1 MTPARSLMPQMV
13 RQQMESY
20 VRQLTPV
27 QRNWATTVARKL
39 AAVKG
44 PISLS
49 QLRLQAGM
57 IPGGAPGGSIDLVV
71 ISIIGTLIGLLVPD
85 TNSTGG
91 GSGSSRPAPTTAAS
105 ELSAEGQLLQLLL
118 NTLKEAQR
126 IQDDALKQAARGA

>member
-49 QLRLQAGM
+49 QLRAG
-57 IPGGAPGGSIDLVV
+57 GERRLTAPPVFA
-71 ISIIGTLIGLLVPD
+71 
-85 TNSTGG
+85 GG
-91 GSGSSRPAPTTAAS
+91 GGGRDRRSRTFSRAMSPPAAAPRP
-105 ELSAEGQLLQLLL
+105 GPP
-118 NTLKEAQR
+118 
-126 IQDDALKQAARGA
+126 